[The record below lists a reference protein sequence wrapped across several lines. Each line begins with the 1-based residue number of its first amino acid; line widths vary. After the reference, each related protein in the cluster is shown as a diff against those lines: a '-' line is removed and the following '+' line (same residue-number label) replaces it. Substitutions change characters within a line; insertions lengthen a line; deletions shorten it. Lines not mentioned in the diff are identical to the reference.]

1 MTTLEQKLSSSATG
15 VPVRTGAGP
24 EDVWTPSVCKMCGN
38 GCGILV
44 HRVNGVV
51 AKIEGNPDNPH
62 NFGRLCAKGHAAIM
76 ALYDPHRLRSCLRR
90 TNPKKGPG
98 EDPGW
103 KEISWNEAME
113 EVANRLRKIKAED
126 PRKVMF
132 VNGIT
137 EIEMSRQIGA
147 AFGDTFHTPN
157 YTTGVSFG
165 THTRVSFL
173 NTGSMHSEP
182 DLDYCRLLLLFGSQK
197 GSISGHDTMK
207 SAMGMA
213 NARERGMKVVVFDPV
228 CTPTASKADEWIP
241 LRPGTDGAVALALLH
256 VLINELEIM
265 DRRFLAKQS
274 NAPYLVGPD
283 GHYLRHPDS
292 AKPLVWDTKH
302 EAALT
307 HDDPAVTEPA
317 LTGEFRVGGLPCQP
331 ALEMLRKHV
340 SQYPPE
346 RVETISTVP
355 ARKLRQIARE
365 FGETAQIGSVTK
377 VDNVEMP
384 LRPVCSFADS
394 RGSTCHTQGVWTGTA
409 IQLLN
414 VVVGAVDVPGGAIS
428 TSIVGPHKRLRVRE
442 GLDGMIVF
450 GAVRPGGEEKPPG
463 QRAHAPETVE
473 LHELFPVG
481 KQPRPMLGLALLDY
495 PELIPY
501 RVELLII
508 LGSNVVMSGADPR
521 RVVQALGKIPFVVAL
536 GDRLDET
543 LECADLVLP
552 TVQGL
557 ERLDFPVNRLEGWV
571 TGRHWY
577 FTARLPVVEPPA
589 DVRHTVDLFMEW
601 ADRIGL
607 LPEMNEQLNAQL
619 GLSESQKL
627 APDHRYTN
635 REIVERRMRSMFGD
649 DHDLQWFEKN
659 GLVAWERDL
668 AERYPRAVPNLPRVP
683 VYFPDIRDRGEELK
697 EVLTELGLKWDLS
710 SYQPVPVWNGCWS
723 HQTRTADQFFAVNYK
738 LPFQTSTTTQYN
750 PWLTELSEHHRT
762 AFYVTLN
769 SGTARARGIEDGA
782 EIEVIGANGYTAR
795 GRARLSQCV
804 HPEVVA
810 IASCFG
816 HWSRGQRSGPDKG
829 VNFNSF
835 IPLNIRG
842 MEMLSGDYDHCA
854 LVTIRKVDQKKWFRS
869 QQGR

>member
-1 MTTLEQKLSSSATG
+1 MTAPTRELSPLTPSIATQ
-15 VPVRTGAGP
+15 TGTRS
-24 EDVWTPSVCKMCGN
+24 EDVWIPSVCKMCGN
-38 GCGILV
+38 GCGVLV
-44 HRVNGVV
+44 HRVRGVV

-62 NFGRLCAKGHAAIM
+62 NFGKLCAKGHAAIM

-90 TNPKKGPG
+90 TNPHKGPG

-103 KEISWNEAME
+103 KEISWEEAME
-113 EVANRLRKIKAED
+113 EVAARMRRIKAED

-147 AFGDTFHTPN
+147 AFADAFHTPN

-213 NARERGMKVVVFDPV
+213 NARARGMKVVVFDPL

-241 LRPGTDGAVALALLH
+241 LRPGTDGAVALSLLH
-256 VLINELEIM
+256 VLLNELEIM
-265 DRRFLAKQS
+265 DRLFLAGQS
-274 NAPYLVGPD
+274 NAPYLVGAD
-283 GHYLRHPDS
+283 GHYLRHGES
-292 AKPLVWDTKH
+292 GKPLVWDSVNRVTR
-302 EAALT
+302 AY
-307 HDDPAVTEPA
+307 DDPALAEPA
-317 LTGEFRVGGLPCQP
+317 LMGEFLVSGQRYRP
-331 ALEMLRKHV
+331 ALEMLRQQVAK
-340 SQYPPE
+340 YPPE

-355 ARKLRQIARE
+355 AHKLRRLARE
-365 FGETAQIGSVTK
+365 FGETAQIGSVIK
-377 VDNVEMP
+377 IDDVQMP

-428 TSIVGPHKRLRVRE
+428 TGIVGPHQRPRVRE

-463 QRAHAPETVE
+463 QRARAPQTVE

-501 RVELLII
+501 PVELLII

-552 TVQGL
+552 TAQGL

-577 FTARLPVVEPPA
+577 FTARLPVAEPPP

-601 ADRIGL
+601 ADRIDL
-607 LPEMNEQLNAQL
+607 LPELNEQLNVQL
-619 GLSESQKL
+619 GLAENKRL
-627 APDHRYTN
+627 VPERRYTN

-649 DHDLQWFEKN
+649 DHDLKWFEKN
-659 GLVAWERDL
+659 GLVAWERQL
-668 AERYPRAVPNLPRVP
+668 AERYPRAVLTLPRVP
-683 VYFPDIRDRGEELK
+683 VYFPDIMDRGQELK
-697 EVLTELGLKWDLS
+697 EVLDGLGLKWDLS

-723 HQTRTADQFFAVNYK
+723 HKTRTADQLFAVNYK

-750 PWLTELSEHHRT
+750 PWLAELSERHRH
-762 AFYVTLN
+762 ALYVTLN
-769 SGTARARGIEDGA
+769 SDTAKAWGIGDGA
-782 EIEVIGANGYTAR
+782 EIELIGANGYTAR
-795 GRARLSQCV
+795 ARARLSQCV
-804 HPEVVA
+804 HPEVAA

-816 HWSRGQRSGPDKG
+816 HWSRGQRGGPEKG

-854 LVTIRKVDQKKWFRS
+854 LLTIRKVQHKPWFRFTP
-869 QQGR
+869 